1 MGLRVYV
8 SKACFSLQVLLGA
21 QAGMMQLQGKLEGS
35 LKPKG
40 LWHPL
45 GAEATADCI
54 LGH

>member
-1 MGLRVYV
+1 MWLRV
-8 SKACFSLQVLLGA
+8 CFQSLLQF
-21 QAGMMQLQGKLEGS
+21 AGFARGSGRDDATAGEAEGS

-40 LWHPL
+40 LWYAL